1 MNITMTVLLLAV
13 LIALIL
19 LLIFARRSYRE
30 ARQAGKN
37 PIIAAFSAIW
47 DLLLERL

>member
-1 MNITMTVLLLAV
+1 MTIIIVLALLLIAVVLLLV
-13 LIALIL
+13 
-19 LLIFARRSYRE
+19 FARRSYRE

>member
-1 MNITMTVLLLAV
+1 MTIIIVLALLLIAVVLLLV
-13 LIALIL
+13 
-19 LLIFARRSYRE
+19 FARGSYRE